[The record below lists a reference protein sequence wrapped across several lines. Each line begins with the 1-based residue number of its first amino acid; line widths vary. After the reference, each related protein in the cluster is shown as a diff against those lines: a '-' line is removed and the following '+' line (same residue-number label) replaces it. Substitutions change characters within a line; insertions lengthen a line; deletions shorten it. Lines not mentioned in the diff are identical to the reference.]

1 MGGQSAATCVGSRVL
16 QLGADVAIL
25 AIQLGPALGPS
36 RPQARK
42 IIGATNPL
50 ASDPG
55 TIRGAYAIDIGRNVI
70 HG

>member
-1 MGGQSAATCVGSRVL
+1 MRTTAIDLCVH
-16 QLGADVAIL
+16 
-25 AIQLGPALGPS
+25 PACCLP
-36 RPQARK
+36 PARK